1 MDGSP
6 QAARLTMV
14 RSLFP
19 GMVVCPTY
27 NGGSL
32 PSSLKRCCW
41 AWRLGLVSEKLVVVG
56 SVPAQLFATP
66 TRDGGRVVPSL
77 RLSPERFYD
86 DR

>member
-41 AWRLGLVSEKLVVVG
+41 AWRFGLVSEKPG
-56 SVPAQLFATP
+56 SSRKCSSATV
-66 TRDGGRVVPSL
+66 RYANARRRQSCAIAEAIAGAVL
-77 RLSPERFYD
+77 R
-86 DR
+86 